1 MEYNQNLVERVR
13 KALSHVPNVKETK
26 MSSGAL
32 FMVDGKVC
40 VTVKHDAISC
50 RIDPELYEMEL
61 KKPGCSPMLMKG
73 KEFKGYITVSEEGM
87 KTKKQFDHW
96 INLALDFNKKV
107 KPTKKKK

>member
-1 MEYNQNLVERVR
+1 MEYNEKLVERVR
-13 KALSHVPNVKETK
+13 NALAHVPSVKETK

-40 VTVKHDAISC
+40 VTVKHDEISC
-50 RIDPELYEMEL
+50 RIDPELYGMEL

-73 KEFKGYITVSEEGM
+73 KEFKGYVTVSEEGM

-96 INLALDFNKKV
+96 IGLALDFNKRAKAS
-107 KPTKKKK
+107 KKKK